1 MLPACRDS
9 DETDNR
15 ESVSYPALR
24 VGACLN
30 VGDGMTVV
38 PLRVSVGGACRR
50 LVAVDRPDSLC
61 QALSYSPERVSES
74 GSTAGEPAGH
84 NRAGMTVTTDAKT
97 AKALRDAQYGLL
109 TAIAAEADVSLA
121 TVSKVVHRRRDV
133 AEATRAK
140 VEALLDA
147 RGYVRPWEAAVR
159 RPRQVLAVFRDLV
172 SPYTLEI
179 TRGIVDAAAAY
190 GVDVV
195 LGTTSS
201 RPISRWLEE
210 SVELGAEGVII
221 VISMLTEA
229 DQARIV
235 EQHLPVVLID
245 PLQAPVES
253 IPSIGVT
260 NWNGAR
266 EAVQHLLRL
275 GHTRIGMVAGRS
287 HSLTGSARLHG
298 YRAALE
304 EAGIAVDAAIVR
316 STDFDYADGLE
327 AAGEILD
334 GADPRPTAIFAASD
348 AQALGVLEAA
358 RQRRIAVPDE
368 LSVMSFDDTLVAAM
382 ASPPLSAV
390 RQPFPQL
397 GQEAMRTL
405 MQLAEGRHPPTLR
418 IELSTELILRDSI
431 ASVRLPKLFLDGITR

>member
-1 MLPACRDS
+1 MTIGTGGTRFTVA
-9 DETDNR
+9 TD
-15 ESVSYPALR
+15 
-24 VGACLN
+24 
-30 VGDGMTVV
+30 
-38 PLRVSVGGACRR
+38 
-50 LVAVDRPDSLC
+50 
-61 QALSYSPERVSES
+61 
-74 GSTAGEPAGH
+74 
-84 NRAGMTVTTDAKT
+84 

-109 TAIAAEADVSLA
+109 TTVALEAEVSLA

-133 AEATRAK
+133 AAVTRAR
-140 VEALLDA
+140 VEELLT
-147 RGYVRPWEAAVR
+147 RHGYVRPWETVTP
-159 RPRQVLAVFRDLV
+159 RPRQILAVFRDLV

-179 TRGIVDAAAAY
+179 TRGIVDAGAEF

-195 LGTTSS
+195 LGTTGA
-201 RPISRWLEE
+201 RPISVWLED
-210 SVELGAEGVII
+210 SVALDAEGVII
-221 VISMLTEA
+221 VISMLTES

-245 PLQAPVES
+245 PLHAPVRP

-275 GHTRIGMVAGRS
+275 GHTRVGMVAGRS
-287 HSLTGSARLHG
+287 HSQAGAARLHG

-304 EAGIAVDAAIVR
+304 EAAIAFDPAIVR
-316 STDFDYADGLE
+316 STDFDYADGLK
-327 AAGEILD
+327 ATLRILD
-334 GADPRPTAIFAASD
+334 ADPRPTAIFAASD

-358 RQRRIAVPDE
+358 RRRGMRVPGE

-390 RQPFPQL
+390 RQPFPEL
-397 GQEAMRTL
+397 GREAMRIL
-405 MQLAEGRHPPTLR
+405 MELAEGRPPATNR

-431 ASVRLPKLFLDGITR
+431 AQL